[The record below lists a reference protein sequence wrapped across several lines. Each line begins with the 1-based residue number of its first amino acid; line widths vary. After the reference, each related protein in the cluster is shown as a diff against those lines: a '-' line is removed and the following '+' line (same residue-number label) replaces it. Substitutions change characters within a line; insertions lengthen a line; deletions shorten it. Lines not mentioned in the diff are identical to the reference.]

1 MLLFV
6 VPQLVEKIEMDK
18 QQREEMEQVR
28 LELCLEQEEEAN
40 RQREI
45 VSAFKC
51 DHISHISGPCVT
63 FELAANV
70 FH

>member
-45 VSAFKC
+45 VSYLNV
-51 DHISHISGPCVT
+51 II
-63 FELAANV
+63 LAIFLV
-70 FH
+70 PV

>member
-45 VSAFKC
+45 VSNLKA
-51 DHISHISGPCVT
+51 II
-63 FELAANV
+63 LAIFLLPV
-70 FH
+70 

>member
-6 VPQLVEKIEMDK
+6 VPQLVEKIELDK
-18 QQREEMEQVR
+18 QKREEMEQVR

-45 VSAFKC
+45 VSNLNV
-51 DHISHISGPCVT
+51 II
-63 FELAANV
+63 LAIFLV
-70 FH
+70 PV

>member
-1 MLLFV
+1 MFLFV

-45 VSAFKC
+45 VSNLNA
-51 DHISHISGPCVT
+51 II
-63 FELAANV
+63 LAILLV
-70 FH
+70 PV

>member
-1 MLLFV
+1 MFLFV
-6 VPQLVEKIEMDK
+6 VSQLVEKIEMDK

-45 VSAFKC
+45 VSNLNA
-51 DHISHISGPCVT
+51 II
-63 FELAANV
+63 LAILLV
-70 FH
+70 PV

>member
-40 RQREI
+40 RQREV
-45 VSAFKC
+45 VSNFSTIILAIFLVP
-51 DHISHISGPCVT
+51 SVT
-63 FELAANV
+63 FELAV
-70 FH
+70 SVYH